1 MQIEAKLPKYFD
13 LYTLYLFSFCNT
25 IYFSVTCYYFL
36 IFSSYSASDHLEHC
50 VLNVTL
56 VNIIL
61 FCLKTLSLS
70 MLLICVFLCVWLV
83 IWTGF
88 QTKGKKKS
96 CFLITVIS
104 CQLTLWLWSD
114 CILDDSGDW
123 ILQVE
128 SQLMKERW
136 VIGSQYLG
144 WTKATANCWGKHS

>member
-96 CFLITVIS
+96 CFFNNSYKLSTHFV
-104 CQLTLWLWSD
+104 TMVWLH
-114 CILDDSGDW
+114 
-123 ILQVE
+123 
-128 SQLMKERW
+128 
-136 VIGSQYLG
+136 LG
-144 WTKATANCWGKHS
+144 WFWRLNSPSWESAHERKVSDRKPVPRLDKSHSKLLRKA